1 MADVPPNKL
10 SAVAAAREI
19 AAGRLTCEALARA
32 CLDRIEA
39 READVAAFSALDAD
53 SVIAKARHLD
63 RQSSRGRLHGLPIG
77 IKDVLDTAD
86 LPTQMGSSI
95 YRGNQS
101 RADSAIVAMSRA
113 AGGLIFGKTVTCE
126 FAGMA
131 PRGTRNP
138 HDLARTP
145 GGSSSGSAA
154 AVADFMLPLA
164 FGTQTG
170 GSILRPASF
179 CGIIGYKPTYG
190 TFSRQGL
197 KFAAESLDTIGLFA
211 RDVEDIAL
219 FADALLG
226 HSSLPATKL
235 AKPRIGLC
243 RTYLWDTKAE
253 SETRMAVE
261 EAARRAEAAGA
272 LVSVFDLPPGFEDL
286 SIAREVINDVERSRS
301 LAWEW
306 MEHRADISPQLTRS
320 VAAGL
325 KTPEE
330 TYIRHLRRAEELR
343 AHFGHATASFDGL
356 IAPAVNGEAPRGLD
370 YAGDPALQALWTLLH
385 VPTLALPAARGPN
398 GMPVAIQVV
407 GRRDEDRK
415 MLALAL
421 WLRDEAG
428 IQLPAVMKLSS
439 NQRTAPQA
447 SMERGGV

>member
-1 MADVPPNKL
+1 MANAPPNEL

-32 CLDRIEA
+32 CLERVEA
-39 READVAAFSALDAD
+39 RETDVRAFSALDAD
-53 SVIAKARHLD
+53 AVLATARQLD
-63 RQSSRGRLHGLPIG
+63 RQPFHGPLHGLPIG
-77 IKDVLDTAD
+77 IKDVLDTSD

-95 YRGNQS
+95 YEGYRT
-101 RADSAIVAMSRA
+101 RADSAVVAASRV
-113 AGGLIFGKTVTCE
+113 AGGVIFGKTVTCE

-179 CGIIGYKPTYG
+179 CGILGYKPTYG

-211 RDVEDIAL
+211 REIEDVVL

-226 HSSLPATKL
+226 SRTPDTTTLTR
-235 AKPRIGLC
+235 PRIGLC
-243 RTYLWDTKAE
+243 RTYLWEAKA
-253 SETRMAVE
+253 SPETRAAVE
-261 EAARRAEAAGA
+261 QAARLAEDAGA
-272 LVSVFDLPPGFEDL
+272 IVTEFDLPSGFADL
-286 SIAREVINDVERSRS
+286 SVAREVINDVERSRS

-306 MEHRADISPQLTRS
+306 LQHRGDISPQLTRS
-320 VAAGL
+320 VESGL
-325 KTPEE
+325 KTDQE
-330 TYIRHLRRAEELR
+330 TYVRHLRRAEELR
-343 AHFGHATASFDGL
+343 AQFAELTASLDGL
-356 IAPAVNGEAPRGLD
+356 VAPAVNGEAPLGLD
-370 YAGDPALQALWTLLH
+370 YAGDPALQGLWTLLH
-385 VPTLALPAARGPN
+385 VPTLALPASRGPN
-398 GMPVAIQVV
+398 RMPVAIQVV

-415 MLALAL
+415 MLALAI
-421 WLRDEAG
+421 WLRDKAG
-428 IQLPAVMKLSS
+428 IRPPDIPNSS
-439 NQRTAPQA
+439 STRRIALHD
-447 SMERGGV
+447 SME